1 MNNRITL
8 LLILVGTAILHL
20 SAQQRMSLAD
30 CLKQAVDSNLTLRTG
45 KIAVL
50 RAKEG
55 QGMAYDMDKMGVSLS
70 QTPTTGGGPENALT
84 FSQSFEFPTIYG
96 ARHSKM
102 KAETRLEEM
111 RVEVSRNDLER
122 QVESTYYALLYAME
136 QQRLL
141 NKQDSVYQKFLDIAE
156 KRLKAGESSRLE
168 EMNARR
174 LLEENRVAIN
184 SAKKQVGNM
193 QLLLSRWM
201 NADKAVLPIENELP
215 IRAMLIENMYGFNPQ
230 NVPSVQ
236 LIGQEKAVAEKS
248 LRLAKQSFLPDI
260 SLAASTQMLLKGFN
274 PYDIDRARF
283 AQGNFMGFEVGISI
297 PLFFGGKRAS
307 VKAAKRDVEQSKL
320 RLQQEIQNAST
331 DYSIAKND
339 FDKALHRLDYYRNS
353 GCQDASELARLAQ
366 VSYEKGDIDYVE
378 YIQNLQTA
386 FAQQSAYIEAVNEYN
401 QSLISLEYIQS
412 RNKQ

>member
-1 MNNRITL
+1 MNNRTIS
-8 LLILVGTAILHL
+8 LLISLFAVIAPL

-30 CLKQAVDSNLTLRTG
+30 CLKHAVDSNLTLRSG
-45 KIAVL
+45 RIAVL
-50 RAKEG
+50 RAQEG
-55 QGMAYDMDKMGVSLS
+55 QGIAFDMDKMGVSLA

-84 FSQSFEFPTIYG
+84 FSQSFEFPTVYG
-96 ARHSKM
+96 ARYSKM
-102 KAETRLEEM
+102 KAETRLEEK
-111 RVEVSRNDLER
+111 RVEVSRNELER
-122 QVESTYYALLYAME
+122 QVASTYYSLLYVME
-136 QQRLL
+136 LQRLL

-174 LLEENRVAIN
+174 LLDENKVAIN
-184 SAKKQVGNM
+184 SVEKQVSNL
-193 QLLLSRWM
+193 QILLCRWM
-201 NADKAVLPIENELP
+201 NTDKAVLPIEDELV
-215 IRAMLIENMYGFNPQ
+215 IRAMKIEKMYGFDPQ

-236 LIGQEKAVAEKS
+236 LTEQEKVVSEKA
-248 LRLAKQSFLPDI
+248 LRLAKQAYLPDI
-260 SLAASTQMLLKGFN
+260 QLAASTQMLLKGFN
-274 PYDIDRARF
+274 PYDIERTKF
-283 AQGNFMGFEVGISI
+283 SQGNFMGFEVGISI

-331 DYSIAKND
+331 EYNMAKND
-339 FDKALHRLDYYRNS
+339 FDKALNRLDYYQKS
-353 GCQDASELARLAQ
+353 GQQDASELARLAQ

-386 FAQQSAYIEAVNEYN
+386 FSQQSAYIEAVNEYN

-412 RNKQ
+412 SNK